1 MNYENTK
8 ITSMNIHMGEQAIS
22 GTHIKTDS
30 FGELYGFLFTGD
42 VTLVFDSKKSIEVL
56 QNALTELKEKWLVE
70 EQKEVL
76 ASA

>member
-1 MNYENTK
+1 MKYETTQVTIISIHLGEADTGASYMNVNL
-8 ITSMNIHMGEQAIS
+8 
-22 GTHIKTDS
+22 
-30 FGELYGFLFTGD
+30 FGELYGFLLRGN

-70 EQKEVL
+70 EQKEVT

>member
-1 MNYENTK
+1 MNYETTR
-8 ITSMNIHMGEQAIS
+8 ITSMNIHIGEQPIT
-22 GTHIKTDS
+22 GVHIKIDS
-30 FGELYGFLFTGD
+30 CGELYGFLFTGD

-70 EQKEVL
+70 EQREVP